1 MEEWLVGML
10 NAIGNG
16 VEQSLVDKLLLT
28 PAQYSDSLYS
38 LSLTVASTAVRP
50 VASIVLAVVCA
61 LEFAR
66 IGSKVDGDR
75 ELGVKMI
82 TVSLIKIMIVFLLA
96 SHTELILAG
105 IDEIGKMITDSITTA
120 APTAG
125 GAEATGLGDQ
135 MRDAIKDAGFM
146 GQIPCLVLLVLP
158 FLVSKLAAIV
168 VTVVVL
174 LRFVQIYLLSA
185 FSPLP
190 IAFFIEDNT
199 RQWGVNYFRQYAI
212 LVFQCSTLYLA
223 VYMYRA
229 FANDVMQPGSFQKG
243 DSLSGWIMDNFSSL
257 LLASVLLIGIVMVA
271 NGIAKKLF
279 GSE

>member
-16 VEQSLVDKLLLT
+16 VEQGLVDKLLLT
-28 PAQYSDSLYS
+28 PAQYSDSLYR

-75 ELGVKMI
+75 ELGVKMV

-105 IDEIGKMITDSITTA
+105 IDEIGKMITGSITTA
-120 APTAG
+120 APTTG
-125 GAEATGLGDQ
+125 GAEAAGLGDQ
-135 MRDAIKDAGFM
+135 MRDAIKDAGSM
-146 GQIPCLVLLVLP
+146 GRIPCLVLLVIP

-199 RQWGVNYFRQYAI
+199 RQWGINYFRQYAI

-229 FANDVMQPGSFQKG
+229 FAKDVMQPGSFRKG
-243 DSLSGWIMDNFSSL
+243 DSLSDWILDNFSSL

>member
-1 MEEWLVGML
+1 VEDWLVAML
-10 NAIGNG
+10 NSIGNG
-16 VEQSLVDKLLLT
+16 VDQGLVDKLLLT
-28 PAQYSDSLYS
+28 PAQYSEPLYR

-50 VASIVLAVVCA
+50 VASVVLAVVCA

-66 IGSKVDGDR
+66 IGSKTDGDR

-82 TVSLIKIMIVFLLA
+82 TVSLIRIMIVFLLA
-96 SHTELILAG
+96 SRTELILAG
-105 IDEIGKMITDSITTA
+105 IDELGKRVTDSITSA
-120 APTAG
+120 APTTAAD
-125 GAEATGLGDQ
+125 GAAGLGDQ
-135 MRDAIKDAGFM
+135 MSGAIKDAGWM
-146 GQIPCLVLLVLP
+146 GQIPCLVLLVIP

-190 IAFFIEDNT
+190 IAFLIEDNT
-199 RQWGVNYFRQYAI
+199 RQWGVNYFKQYAV

-223 VYMYRA
+223 VYMYRV
-229 FANDVMQPGSFQKG
+229 FAKDVMRPDGFKEG
-243 DSLSGWIMDNFSSL
+243 DSLAGWIMDNFTGL

-271 NGIAKKLF
+271 NGISKKLF
-279 GSE
+279 GGE